1 MAIQFESK
9 DCLPFDFK
17 SKNQNLLD
25 ESMRRLCDYWYDVQ
39 SKRDADEDPIVSLQT
54 SSFNEEISTRW
65 WARRYIGNIHISI
78 PKSRQGSY
86 EQVEI
91 SIRPRFGENFL
102 LALIEDV
109 YNIKA
114 PKQDATSQ
122 TSYSNEWFSALLRLL
137 RRKMWIDKCAKANR
151 YGLPRKTVKREHK
164 GVVLH
169 GAIDVRRTTQS
180 WMYDKEIST
189 YTYEKEM
196 DEQIGKILYEANKIL
211 TKEAITFQQRKKT
224 KTTPKDNKN
233 SVLGFSLPPVV
244 QDTINLLNSQYKGVI
259 FDIRENDYR
268 RIRYKSIYQSW
279 KPLVDFSWDIISGK
293 QLRFNASE
301 SITDCIFIDMAE
313 IWEAFL
319 RKKLGEAFSSDGWRV
334 LSVEECHYGIY
345 QDSFF
350 KREIIPDI
358 ILQKGD
364 EYMVFDAKYKRMLGR
379 KEDVDRTDLF
389 QIHTYIQYV
398 ERCMGKVVLA
408 GLLYPITDKK
418 FKDSGKSLYHSTNLF
433 GAEKGKEKEIRFI
446 IDGIFCKEMDNDI
459 IDKSSIESQQEII
472 ENNVAAMIN
481 RIKKNIGEITE

>member
-1 MAIQFESK
+1 MSEIKAR
-9 DCLPFDFK
+9 DCLPFENENDK
-17 SKNQNLLD
+17 AIRK
-25 ESMRRLCDYWYDVQ
+25 LCDYFA
-39 SKRDADEDPIVSLQT
+39 STVSGIDDNERIAYLRT
-54 SSFNEEISTRW
+54 SLWATDRQPAAIQTRW
-65 WARRYIGNIHISI
+65 WAGRYIGLAKIAI
-78 PKSRQGSY
+78 PRGSGFSWY
-86 EQVEI
+86 DI

-109 YNIKA
+109 YNIKT

-180 WMYDKEIST
+180 WMFDKEIST

-211 TKEAITFQQRKKT
+211 TKEAITFQLRKKT

-364 EYMVFDAKYKRMLGR
+364 EYIVFDAKYKRMLGR

-398 ERCMGKVVLA
+398 ERCMGEVVLA
-408 GLLYPITDKK
+408 GLLYPITGDTVNENI
-418 FKDSGKSLYHSTNLF
+418 YHSDNLF
-433 GAEKGKEKEIRFI
+433 GHPNGHPNDEKIPFI
-446 IDGIFCKEMDNDI
+446 IDGIYCKEMDNDI
-459 IDKSSIESQQEII
+459 LYKNSIESQKEII
-472 ENNVAAMIN
+472 EKNVAAMIT
-481 RIKKNIGEITE
+481 RIKKILEK